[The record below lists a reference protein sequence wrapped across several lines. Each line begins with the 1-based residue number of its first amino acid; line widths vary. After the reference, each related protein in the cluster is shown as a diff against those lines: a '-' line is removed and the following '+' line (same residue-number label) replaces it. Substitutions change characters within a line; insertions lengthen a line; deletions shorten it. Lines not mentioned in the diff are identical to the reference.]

1 VPKGVADISNT
12 AVRMFLHAIGR
23 SYDSERGFAH
33 YTKRHFPQVKEFFK
47 GTCCYCGISESEQRL
62 TGDHLVPTN
71 RTALGLEAWGN
82 IVPACG
88 ICNEKKHD
96 NDWELYMSNF
106 TDAEVDSRTKRIRR
120 FVAHYKY
127 APNLEVIRLA
137 VVELYEESGGVVQ
150 ALVDLKVK
158 RALERMSQTRSS

>member
-1 VPKGVADISNT
+1 
-12 AVRMFLHAIGR
+12 
-23 SYDSERGFAH
+23 
-33 YTKRHFPQVKEFFK
+33 VKEFFG
-47 GTCCYCGISESEQRL
+47 GTCCYCGISESDQRL

-88 ICNEKKHD
+88 TCNEVKHD
-96 NDWELYMSNF
+96 NDWESYMSTFSGPNADARVTNIKNF
-106 TDAEVDSRTKRIRR
+106 VS
-120 FVAHYKY
+120 HYKY
-127 APNLEVIRLA
+127 APNLEIIKLA

-158 RALERMSQTRSS
+158 RALERMGQPQNR